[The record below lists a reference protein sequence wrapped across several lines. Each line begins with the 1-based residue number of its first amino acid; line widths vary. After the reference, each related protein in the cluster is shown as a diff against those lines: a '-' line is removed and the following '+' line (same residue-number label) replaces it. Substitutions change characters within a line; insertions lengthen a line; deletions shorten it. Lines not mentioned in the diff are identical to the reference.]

1 MVPDRQIIMQVKLTG
16 AGYEQNAICAKKF
29 NVLYALCE
37 QQLSKQAHYDFGL
50 RNILA
55 VLRTCGSSKR
65 DFGKDPGG
73 AAEPMLVM
81 RTLRDMNLSKFVAE
95 DVPLFL
101 ALIEDLFPGLK
112 AAKMQ
117 HPLVEPASRKAVRD
131 NNLQEH
137 PDWINKI
144 IQVYEMCLVRH
155 SLMLVG
161 PSGTGKSKIITC
173 LQQAFQAI
181 VVPPGELVQP
191 MIGQPQKFM
200 TLNPKAIRA
209 ADVRTSRAS
218 REGSCSLFPRL
229 PPPPRPSLLAHPSAD
244 PGTMDVAA
252 GEWNDGIFAQLWRRA
267 NKDKKNF
274 TWLVLD
280 GPVDA
285 IWIENMN
292 TVMDD
297 NKLLTLANND
307 RIPMLRPNVTLHFE
321 VEDLRNASPAT
332 VSRAGIIYVS
342 EADLGW
348 KPYVTSWLASRT
360 KDGKDLEPSV
370 EKFFGG
376 LMNFIRLECK
386 SKMGMSAV
394 QYCTS
399 CTNLVDALLSDLT
412 DTPNAAAS
420 SVLSST
426 R

>member
-1 MVPDRQIIMQVKLTG
+1 MVPDREIIMKVKLTG
-16 AGYEQNAICAKKF
+16 AGYIQNALCAKKF
-29 NVLYALCE
+29 NVLYRLCE
-37 QQLSKQAHYDFGL
+37 EQLSKQAHYDFGL

-65 DFGKDPGG
+65 DAGKDETGSL
-73 AAEPMLVM
+73 EPMLVM

-101 ALIEDLFPGLK
+101 ALIDDLFPGLK
-112 AAKMQ
+112 AAKME
-117 HPLVEPASRKAVRD
+117 HPMVEPAVDKAVVEKG
-131 NNLQEH
+131 LQLH
-137 PDWINKI
+137 KDWVNKI

-161 PSGTGKSKIITC
+161 PSGTGKSRIVEV
-173 LQQAFQAI
+173 LQSALQAI
-181 VVPPGELVQP
+181 QVPAGALVQP

-200 TLNPKAIRA
+200 TMNPKAIL
-209 ADVRTSRAS
+209 S
-218 REGSCSLFPRL
+218 GQMF
-229 PPPPRPSLLAHPSAD
+229 
-244 PGTMDVAA
+244 GTLDIVAN
-252 GEWNDGIFAQLWRRA
+252 EWTDGIFAQLWRKA

-297 NKLLTLANND
+297 NRLLTLANND

-348 KPYVTSWLASRT
+348 TPYMKSWIALRLRQV
-360 KDGKDLEPSV
+360 GEPGAQHGRPV
-370 EKFFGG
+370 
-376 LMNFIRLECK
+376 
-386 SKMGMSAV
+386 
-394 QYCTS
+394 
-399 CTNLVDALLSDLT
+399 
-412 DTPNAAAS
+412 
-420 SVLSST
+420 
-426 R
+426 

>member
-1 MVPDRQIIMQVKLTG
+1 VVPDRQIIMQVKLTG

-81 RTLRDMNLSKFVAE
+81 RTLRDMNLSKYVAE

-181 VVPPGELVQP
+181 LVPPGELVQP

-200 TLNPKAIRA
+200 TLNPKAILSGQMFGKSKQEQARKK
-209 ADVRTSRAS
+209 
-218 REGSCSLFPRL
+218 G
-229 PPPPRPSLLAHPSAD
+229 RPSLLLPSSLRPSPFFPSPCPSLLLAHPFCLPIPSACPSRHD
-244 PGTMDVAA
+244 GRGRRRVERRHLRAA
-252 GEWNDGIFAQLWRRA
+252 
-267 NKDKKNF
+267 
-274 TWLVLD
+274 
-280 GPVDA
+280 
-285 IWIENMN
+285 
-292 TVMDD
+292 
-297 NKLLTLANND
+297 
-307 RIPMLRPNVTLHFE
+307 
-321 VEDLRNASPAT
+321 
-332 VSRAGIIYVS
+332 
-342 EADLGW
+342 
-348 KPYVTSWLASRT
+348 LASRQQGQEELHLARARRPRRRHL
-360 KDGKDLEPSV
+360 D
-370 EKFFGG
+370 
-376 LMNFIRLECK
+376 
-386 SKMGMSAV
+386 
-394 QYCTS
+394 
-399 CTNLVDALLSDLT
+399 
-412 DTPNAAAS
+412 
-420 SVLSST
+420 
-426 R
+426 